1 MVRSELIAKIVEENP
16 HLTLVDAT
24 KVVDTIFNAIGDTVA
39 AGNRVELRGF
49 GTFTLKTLN
58 AKIGRNPRN
67 GDPVD
72 IPAKSR
78 MWFRAGKGLNDR
90 LNAGSHSTSD

>member
-16 HLTLVDAT
+16 HLTIVDAT

-49 GTFTLKTLN
+49 GTFALKSLN
-58 AKIGRNPRN
+58 AKIGRNPRT
-67 GDPVD
+67 GHPVD

-78 MWFRAGKGLNDR
+78 MWFKAGKGLAERVNS
-90 LNAGSHSTSD
+90 GST